1 MTSSAPEGVVLIL
14 HAQHRLP
21 PHVAPGPTR
30 GEKSESGGHMFSFR
44 KAMQMCGTCRFC
56 SYSKGKE
63 ITWPYV
69 ALRETIFVS
78 KFLPGDFI
86 TKRRKEQI
94 DVGRQLAV
102 VAILD
107 KNSLVRFCLRI
118 EIKDKKEAH
127 HKAKPQGK
135 YCLVPNIIFI

>member
-1 MTSSAPEGVVLIL
+1 
-14 HAQHRLP
+14 
-21 PHVAPGPTR
+21 
-30 GEKSESGGHMFSFR
+30 MFSFR
-44 KAMQMCGTCRFC
+44 KVMQMCGTCRFC

-78 KFLPGDFI
+78 KFLWGDFI

-107 KNSLVRFCLRI
+107 KNSLVHFCLRI
-118 EIKDKKEAH
+118 EVKTKK
-127 HKAKPQGK
+127 KATTK
-135 YCLVPNIIFI
+135 LNLRENIV